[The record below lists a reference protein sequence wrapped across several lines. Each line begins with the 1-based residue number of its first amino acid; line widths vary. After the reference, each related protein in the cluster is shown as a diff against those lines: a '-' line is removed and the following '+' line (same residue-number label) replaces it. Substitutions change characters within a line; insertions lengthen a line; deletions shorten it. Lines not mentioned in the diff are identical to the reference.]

1 MNAIYPLLD
10 ENHKMIL
17 QIHDELIFEVAKNEA
32 EIFAKKVANIME
44 NVVSLNVPLKVN
56 YAIAKSWGELK

>member
-1 MNAIYPLLD
+1 
-10 ENHKMIL
+10 MIIQL
-17 QIHDELIFEVAKNEA
+17 HDELNYEVTNNEA